1 MEEYVHVVSIT
12 VKQRNVNAP
21 KVNKVLTACGKVV
34 LARMGIHYEKCDV
47 NIITLI
53 TVGNKKDIQT
63 LVKKLTAIKGVKAA
77 ITSLLV

>member
-12 VKQRNVNAP
+12 VKRRNVNAP

-34 LARMGIHYEKCDV
+34 LGRMGIHYEKCDV

-53 TVGNKKDIQT
+53 TVGNKKDIQS
-63 LVKKLTAIKGVKAA
+63 LVKKLTAIKGVKSA